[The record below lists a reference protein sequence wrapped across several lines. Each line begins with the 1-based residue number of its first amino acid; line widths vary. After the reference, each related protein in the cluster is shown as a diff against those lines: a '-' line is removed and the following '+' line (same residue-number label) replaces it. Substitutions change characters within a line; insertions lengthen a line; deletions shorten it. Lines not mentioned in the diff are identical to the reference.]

1 MDIVQA
7 AKSRYSTKVF
17 DPTRKLPQEKI
28 DAVKELIRF
37 SPSSVNSQPWH
48 SFWQAQKKANSAS
61 LKRRKRTTRLTR
73 RRFSTLL
80 TYWCFV
86 QKQASITTT
95 LKR

>member
-48 SFWQAQKKANSAS
+48 FILASTEEGKQRIAKAAQGI
-61 LKRRKRTTRLTR
+61 TRLTR

>member
-48 SFWQAQKKANSAS
+48 FILANSAS

-86 QKQASITTT
+86 RKQALITTT

>member
-17 DPTRKLPQEKI
+17 DPTRKLPQEKV

-48 SFWQAQKKANSAS
+48 FILASTEEGKQRIAKAAQENYAIQCCED
-61 LKRRKRTTRLTR
+61 LECVTRVGVLCQNGYR
-73 RRFSTLL
+73 
-80 TYWCFV
+80 
-86 QKQASITTT
+86 
-95 LKR
+95 

>member
-37 SPSSVNSQPWH
+37 SPSSVNSQPW
-48 SFWQAQKKANSAS
+48 SNSGAPWKKVTRTQRSERGSNLVAPKIANLQRNKCIGSAS
-61 LKRRKRTTRLTR
+61 WRSRRM
-73 RRFSTLL
+73 
-80 TYWCFV
+80 
-86 QKQASITTT
+86 I
-95 LKR
+95 

>member
-48 SFWQAQKKANSAS
+48 FILASTEEGKQRIAKAEQ
-61 LKRRKRTTRLTR
+61 
-73 RRFSTLL
+73 
-80 TYWCFV
+80 V
-86 QKQASITTT
+86 E
-95 LKR
+95 